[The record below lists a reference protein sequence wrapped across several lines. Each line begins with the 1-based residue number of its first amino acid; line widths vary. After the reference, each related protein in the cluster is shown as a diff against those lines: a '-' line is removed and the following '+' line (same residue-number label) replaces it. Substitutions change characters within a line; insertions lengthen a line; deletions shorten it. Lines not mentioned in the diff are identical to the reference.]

1 MSDIMNSVVIAIIV
15 MCGLSLSRV
24 PVVMALIIA
33 SLVGGLSAGLDFDT
47 TMKAFNDGIGGG
59 AKIALAYAVLGAFAL
74 ALAKSGLPDL
84 LAYKIVSRLKQ
95 DASADAKNINQVKY
109 LILGA
114 MLLAAVMSQN
124 AIPVHIAFIPVL
136 VPPLLLAM
144 NKLNLD
150 RRAVACVLTMGLVGT
165 YMLIP
170 AGFGAMFLEDIVM
183 KNINEAGKPFD
194 FSVTSNMMPTAM
206 AIPVLGMFL
215 GTLFAVFVSYR
226 KPRQYQN
233 IEVQTQHQMRTESDE
248 TNTEQTTNIPVVSSR
263 TLVVALIAIVAT
275 LAIQLSL
282 DSMALG
288 ALVGFS
294 ILCCSGAFKWQQA
307 DDVFLQGMRM
317 MALLGFIM
325 IAAAGFASV
334 MNATGDVTSLVNASA
349 EMVQG
354 NKGLAAFLML
364 LVGLFVTMGIGSS
377 FSTVPILTVL
387 YVPLCIQLGFS
398 PLATIA
404 IIGTAA
410 ALGDAGSPASD
421 STLGPTA
428 GLSADGQHD
437 HIWDTVVPTFVHFNI
452 PLIIFGWIAAMV
464 L

>member
-1 MSDIMNSVVIAIIV
+1 MNSVVIAILV
-15 MCGLSLSRV
+15 MCGLSLARV

-33 SLVGGLSAGLDFDT
+33 SIVGGLTAGLGFDA
-47 TMKAFNDGIGGG
+47 TMQAFNNGIGGG

-74 ALAKSGLPDL
+74 ALAKSGLPDV
-84 LAYKIVSRLKQ
+84 LAHKIVQRLKH
-95 DASADAKNINQVKY
+95 DANSQQVGQVKY

-114 MLLAAVMSQN
+114 MLAFAVMSQN
-124 AIPVHIAFIPVL
+124 LIPVHIAFIPVL
-136 VPPLLLAM
+136 VPPLLIAM

-183 KNINEAGKPFD
+183 KNINEAGKPFG
-194 FSVTSNMMPTAM
+194 FAVESHMMPKAM
-206 AIPVLGMFL
+206 AIPVLGML
-215 GTLFAVFVSYR
+215 IGTLFAIFVSYR
-226 KPRQYQN
+226 KPRQYQD
-233 IEVQTQHQMRTESDE
+233 IDVTPQRQMRLDQNE
-248 TNTEQTTNIPVVSSR
+248 TVSNEVPVVNAKVF
-263 TLVVALIAIVAT
+263 TLAGLAVLAT
-275 LAIQLSL
+275 LGVQLYF

-288 ALVGFS
+288 ALVGFA
-294 ILCCSGAFKWQQA
+294 ILCLSGTFKWSEA
-307 DDVFLQGMRM
+307 DDVFLQGMKM

-334 MNATGDVTSLVNASA
+334 MNATGDVASLVESSVAF
-349 EMVQG
+349 VGG
-354 NKGLAAFLML
+354 NQSLAALLML
-364 LVGLFVTMGIGSS
+364 LVGLFVTLGIGSS

-421 STLGPTA
+421 STLGPTS

-437 HIWDTVVPTFVHFNI
+437 HIWDTVVPTFIHFNI